1 MEKKILTEEEIRNL
15 KDLKSRFQ
23 QLTRVLGEI
32 EIEMM
37 DLEFKKNN
45 LKQQFSNI
53 QFKELALAKEL
64 EEKYGEGTISLELG
78 TFLPT

>member
-23 QLTRVLGEI
+23 QLTMVLGEI

-37 DLEFKKNN
+37 DLEFKK
-45 LKQQFSNI
+45 
-53 QFKELALAKEL
+53 
-64 EEKYGEGTISLELG
+64 
-78 TFLPT
+78 